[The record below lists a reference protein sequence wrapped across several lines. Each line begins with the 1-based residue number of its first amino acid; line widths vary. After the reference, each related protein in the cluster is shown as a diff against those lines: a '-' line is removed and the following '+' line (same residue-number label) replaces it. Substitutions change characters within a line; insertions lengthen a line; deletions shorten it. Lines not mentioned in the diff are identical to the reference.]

1 MYASAKSRGI
11 ILMVDRDFSFC
22 CASDNVDFVVFL
34 VVVDLL
40 VPIVYSPIFLRR
52 NFIDGDVFVFVLHGD
67 GLSCPLAPDV

>member
-22 CASDNVDFVVFL
+22 CASDNGDFVVFL

-40 VPIVYSPIFLRR
+40 VPIV
-52 NFIDGDVFVFVLHGD
+52 
-67 GLSCPLAPDV
+67 